1 VWFSMV
7 SVCTPLTVFWIVR
20 SLYASVLSKMKHFKT
35 EPAVVQPTMRYAW
48 TVVFM
53 LWLICFFNYADR
65 QAIFSVFPLLQKE
78 LSLSSV
84 QLGLLGSAFAWVYGL
99 SGPVAGLIV
108 DRIQRRTAIL
118 GGLQFWS
125 IVCALSALAHKF
137 SHLIFFRAAEG
148 LGESLYYPA
157 STSLISD
164 YHAKQSRSR
173 ALGVLVTS
181 VYAGTVGG
189 GFWAA
194 YMAERYGWRI
204 SFLVLGVLG
213 SVLGI
218 ILLRFLREIP
228 RGTADSLPQVQV
240 SSSKA
245 RLKEV
250 LSTPTA
256 LLLMAV
262 FVCANFVALVLLSWM
277 PAYLYERFHL
287 SIARAALTA
296 TLCAQGGSVAGAFT
310 GGWMADKLSARI
322 PGGRL
327 LTQAIGVLIGA
338 PCVALCGYAG
348 TLRGTMILLI
358 LWGFGKGIYDANI
371 FASAYDVISPQS
383 RGTTSG
389 LMNCVGWAVGGGT
402 APLAVGIMASH
413 YGLGAA
419 ISASSI
425 AYVVAAVLLIVG
437 AWVTLPRDLIRL
449 RRTSGADTA
458 ASLEMDAT

>member
-1 VWFSMV
+1 MKS
-7 SVCTPLTVFWIVR
+7 SEDELASAPPTP
-20 SLYASVLSKMKHFKT
+20 
-35 EPAVVQPTMRYAW
+35 RYAW
-48 TVVFM
+48 TVVGM

-78 LSLSSV
+78 LGLNSV
-84 QLGLLGSAFAWVYGL
+84 QLGLLGSAFAWVYGI

-108 DRIQRRTAIL
+108 DRVRRRTAIL

-125 IVCALSALAHKF
+125 IVCALSALAHRF

-164 YHAKQSRSR
+164 YHPPRSRSK

-194 YMAERYGWRI
+194 VMAERYGWRV

-218 ILLRFLREIP
+218 VLLRFLREVP
-228 RGTADSLPQVQV
+228 RGAAESMLPSQPTA
-240 SSSKA
+240 SSRAK
-245 RLKEV
+245 LKEV
-250 LSTPTA
+250 LTTPTA
-256 LLLMAV
+256 LVLMAV

-277 PAYLYERFHL
+277 PAYLYQRFHL

-296 TLCAQGGSVAGAFT
+296 TLCAQGGSVLGAFT

-322 PGGRL
+322 AGGRL
-327 LTQAIGVLIGA
+327 LTQAAGVLLGA
-338 PCVALCGYAG
+338 PCVALCGYTG
-348 TLRGTMILLI
+348 SLRDVMVLLVI
-358 LWGFGKGIYDANI
+358 WGFGKGIYDANI
-371 FASAYDVISPQS
+371 FASAYDVISPGA

-389 LMNCVGWAVGGGT
+389 LMNCVGWALGGGT
-402 APLAVGIMASH
+402 APLAVGIMARQ
-413 YGLGAA
+413 YGLGVA
-419 ISASSI
+419 ISASSV
-425 AYVVAAVLLIVG
+425 AYVIAAVLLFVG
-437 AWVTLPRDLIRL
+437 AWVTLPHDLLRL
-449 RRTSGADTA
+449 RRSSSADTA
-458 ASLEMDAT
+458 SSLEMDAA